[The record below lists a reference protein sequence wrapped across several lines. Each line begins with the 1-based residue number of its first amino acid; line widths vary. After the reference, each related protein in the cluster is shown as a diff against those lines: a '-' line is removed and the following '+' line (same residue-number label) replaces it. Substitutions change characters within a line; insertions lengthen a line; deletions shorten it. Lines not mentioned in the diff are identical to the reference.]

1 MKPGRSGQH
10 TPGRLGILFICHG
23 NICRSPMAEYVL
35 RHLAEAAG
43 LERRLHIASA
53 ATSAEESGS
62 RVYPPVSALLRREG
76 IDCSDKRAVQVS
88 ASEMLA
94 ADHVIIMDT
103 ENLSVLRRRF
113 PDECRK
119 RPPRRLLAYAGRD
132 EDVADPWYT
141 RDFEQCYRDILQGC
155 TALLTQL
162 RAELEPGA

>member
-1 MKPGRSGQH
+1 MIQERGGRH
-10 TPGRLGILFICHG
+10 CADRLGILFICHG

-35 RHLAEAAG
+35 RHLASAAG
-43 LERRLHIASA
+43 LGRRLHIASA

-88 ASEMLA
+88 ASDLLA

-103 ENLSVLRRRF
+103 ENLSLLRRRF
-113 PDECRK
+113 PRECREH
-119 RPPRRLLAYAGRD
+119 PPRRLLAYAGRD

-141 RDFEQCYRDILQGC
+141 RDFEGCYRDILQGC
-155 TALLTQL
+155 TALLAQL
-162 RAELEPGA
+162 RTELGAGS